1 MRAFKK
7 FNIDVGQNFS
17 ERRLCSRVWKNGKMT
32 EVNVAQEVLAAGQKR
47 ARDFAALLG
56 IEHPVLNAPM
66 PVEAGVE
73 LVAAV
78 SEAGGLG
85 VLSAAGRTPDELSKT
100 VAAIRART
108 NKPFAIHLEMPANSL
123 NSQELDAAKML
134 AEGLAPLFESLGLPN
149 PSSAKGA
156 EIYDFSG
163 ERRRAH
169 FEAVFERVLELNP
182 AAVVATFGGLREPE
196 ADALRDARIFNI
208 ATATTL
214 HEAKVLRAAH
224 CDAIVVQG
232 SEAAGPRSSFE
243 DADDTEVGLSSL
255 IPAVAAATKLPVIA
269 AGGLCSAAPQHL
281 VRTRLYSGRLTQ
293 ALRSPLLDAL
303 TDYAPH
309 MPPWPAATGMMSALQ
324 QKAVEL
330 GRNDLEAVYFGQ
342 SVGRSAA
349 HSAEDMVLTLARFIR

>member
-1 MRAFKK
+1 M
-7 FNIDVGQNFS
+7 
-17 ERRLCSRVWKNGKMT
+17 
-32 EVNVAQEVLAAGQKR
+32 
-47 ARDFAALLG
+47 
-56 IEHPVLNAPM
+56 
-66 PVEAGVE
+66 
-73 LVAAV
+73 

-196 ADALRDARIFNI
+196 ADALLQEIRQKGMTRSLMRKAGQYCVNVYRGEGTQERLFEKMYR
-208 ATATTL
+208 AGM
-214 HEAKVLRAAH
+214 LRE
-224 CDAIVVQG
+224 VVDGAQDFY
-232 SEAAGPRSSFE
+232 ELIDKKQYQE
-243 DADDTEVGLSSL
+243 DTGL
-255 IPAVAAATKLPVIA
+255 KLDVEF
-269 AGGLCSAAPQHL
+269 GN
-281 VRTRLYSGRLTQ
+281 
-293 ALRSPLLDAL
+293 
-303 TDYAPH
+303 
-309 MPPWPAATGMMSALQ
+309 MM
-324 QKAVEL
+324 EL
-330 GRNDLEAVYFGQ
+330 
-342 SVGRSAA
+342 
-349 HSAEDMVLTLARFIR
+349 